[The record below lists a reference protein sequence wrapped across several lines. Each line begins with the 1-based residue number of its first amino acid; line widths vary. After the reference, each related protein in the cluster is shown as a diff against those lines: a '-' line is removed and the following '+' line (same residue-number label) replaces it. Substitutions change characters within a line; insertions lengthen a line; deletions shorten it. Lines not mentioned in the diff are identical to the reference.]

1 MDEMKETLRR
11 DGFKEAVCID
21 AQRVYDSCSAKDCL
35 EDLQVC
41 FTQAKRSIIER
52 CVNVRLRSVE
62 VLTVYLNME
71 PVPFNKGFY
80 SVDMTFVFDV
90 CVDVYTAPASCPI
103 VVDGIALF
111 TKKAI
116 LFGSDGNVKRFTSTD
131 TECSNSPDAN
141 VGKSLPKAVCQVAD
155 PVGLSARVC
164 DTRPGC
170 CPGYQIPDDICERFG
185 GDFDTEC
192 SRSIFVTIGL
202 FSIVQIVRNVQML
215 IPAYDFCIPA
225 KECTPA
231 SDNPCEM
238 FRRIDFPTDSFFP
251 PKAGDSGSSGGCGC
265 GLRSARSPAPNKQ
278 NRQVLLGICRFFVSL
293 CAF

>member
-1 MDEMKETLRR
+1 MDEMNDTMRSGR
-11 DGFKEAVCID
+11 FKEAVCID

-41 FTQAKRSIIER
+41 FTQAKRPVIER
-52 CVNVRLRSVE
+52 AVSVRLRDVE

-80 SVDMTFVFDV
+80 SIDMTFVFDV
-90 CVDVYTAPASCPI
+90 SLDVYTAPASCPI

-116 LFGSDGNVKRFTSTD
+116 LYGSDGNVKVFTSD
-131 TECSNSPDAN
+131 GSCDPTESGSGSR
-141 VGKSLPKAVCQVAD
+141 VTPKAVCQVAQ
-155 PVGLSARVC
+155 PVGLSARIC

-170 CPGYQIPDDICERFG
+170 CPSFKIPDDICERFG
-185 GDFDTEC
+185 GDFDFEC
-192 SRSIFVTIGL
+192 SRSVYVTIGL

-215 IPAYDFCIPA
+215 IPAYDFCVPT
-225 KECTPA
+225 KECTPV

-238 FRRIDFPTDSFFP
+238 FKRIDFPTDSFFP
-251 PKAGDSGSSGGCGC
+251 PKVSDAGGCGC
-265 GLRSARSPAPNKQ
+265 GCSQSQESAE
-278 NRQVLLGICRFFVSL
+278 
-293 CAF
+293 

>member
-1 MDEMKETLRR
+1 MEEMNEALHR

-52 CVNVRLRSVE
+52 CVNVRLRSVD

-80 SVDMTFVFDV
+80 SIDMTFVFDV

-103 VVDGIALF
+103 VADGIALF

-116 LFGSDGNVKRFTSTD
+116 LYGSDGNVKMFTSTGND
-131 TECSNSPDAN
+131 CPQATDASNGRA
-141 VGKSLPKAVCQVAD
+141 LPKAACQVAE
-155 PVGLSARVC
+155 PVGLAARVC
-164 DTRPGC
+164 DTRPGSS
-170 CPGYQIPDDICERFG
+170 PDYQIPDDICERFG
-185 GDFDTEC
+185 GDFDMEC

-231 SDNPCEM
+231 SDNPCEL

-251 PKAGDSGSSGGCGC
+251 PKEENSGNGGCNCSGDP
-265 GLRSARSPAPNKQ
+265 STS
-278 NRQVLLGICRFFVSL
+278 SSE
-293 CAF
+293 

>member
-1 MDEMKETLRR
+1 MNEPNTANC
-11 DGFKEAVCID
+11 KEAVCID

-35 EDLQVC
+35 EDLRVC
-41 FTQAKRSIIER
+41 FTQAKRPLIEHS
-52 CVNVRLRSVE
+52 VSVRLRNVD

-80 SVDMTFVFDV
+80 SIDMTFVFDV
-90 CVDVYTAPASCPI
+90 SLDVYTAPASCPT

-116 LFGSDGNVKRFTSTD
+116 LYGSDGNVKIFTSD
-131 TECSNSPDAN
+131 SCCPGPCPGPDA
-141 VGKSLPKAVCQVAD
+141 GGPGSRAMPKAVCQVAQ

-164 DTRPGC
+164 DSRPGP
-170 CPGYQIPDDICERFG
+170 CPGFRIPDDICERFG
-185 GDFDTEC
+185 GDFDFDCGRTV
-192 SRSIFVTIGL
+192 FVTIGL

-215 IPAYDFCIPA
+215 IPAYDFCVPT

-238 FRRIDFPTDSFFP
+238 FKQIDFPTDSFFP
-251 PKAGDSGSSGGCGC
+251 PRVSDAGCGC
-265 GLRSARSPAPNKQ
+265 GCQSST
-278 NRQVLLGICRFFVSL
+278 
-293 CAF
+293 

>member
-1 MDEMKETLRR
+1 MDEMNQ
-11 DGFKEAVCID
+11 GCFKEAVCID

-41 FTQAKRSIIER
+41 FTQAKRPVIER
-52 CVNVRLRSVE
+52 CVNVRLRSVD
-62 VLTVYLNME
+62 VLTVYVNME

-90 CVDVYTAPASCPI
+90 CLEVYTAPASCPM
-103 VVDGIALF
+103 VLDGIAMF

-116 LFGSDGNVKRFTSTD
+116 LFGSDGCVKRFSSGSD
-131 TECSNSPDAN
+131 CEECEQGSCK
-141 VGKSLPKAVCQVAD
+141 VLPKAIVQVAQ

-164 DTRPGC
+164 DCRPGC
-170 CPGYQIPDDICERFG
+170 CPKYQIPQEICERFG

-192 SRSIFVTIGL
+192 SRSVYVTIGL

-215 IPAYDFCIPA
+215 IPAYDFCIPT
-225 KECTPA
+225 KECCPV

-251 PKAGDSGSSGGCGC
+251 PKAGEGECSCGC
-265 GLRSARSPAPNKQ
+265 TPDQ
-278 NRQVLLGICRFFVSL
+278 N
-293 CAF
+293 CAE